1 MKTNAKRKN
10 SAMKKLVPAAG
21 MLALSASMLA
31 TSTYAWF
38 TMNKTV
44 NVTGMEVRTKVGDN
58 LLISH
63 VTGNGVAKNA
73 ENTFITTDNTS
84 IKAWLQPV
92 STNTAAANNF
102 WYTLDAKADGSKLTA
117 ATNYLD
123 YDSVGLGAAT
133 DATNFAN
140 KFSQDYGV
148 TKSEVTGFG
157 ATTSP
162 NNAAVGYVDYTFQ
175 LKAVNTN
182 SSAQEIH
189 LTQLDLLYDGTEA
202 PVENAF
208 RVAVF
213 CEPEA
218 TTHTD
223 DSDYFAAGGTSL
235 KKMYKTTSA
244 TYFTAKSGASAAD
257 GVTAITTFADET
269 SSDNKLASVPGDT
282 TAYYNVVV
290 RLWIEGEDTSCN
302 STTFA
307 ELTNKW
313 SLNLRVDLG
322 TPTSGEVN
330 GNAIVNNLTIDH
342 DSTDNS

>member
-1 MKTNAKRKN
+1 MKKTTRKP
-10 SAMKKLVPAAG
+10 SAMRKLIPAVG
-21 MLALSASMLA
+21 MLAVSSMMLA

-44 NVTGMEVRTKVGDN
+44 TVTGMEVKTKVGDN

-63 VTGNGVAKNA
+63 VTGTGEAKNA
-73 ENTFITTDNTS
+73 DNTFVTADSTS

-92 STNTAAANNF
+92 STNTAAATNF
-102 WYTLDAKADGSKLTA
+102 WYTLDAKADGSKLAEDT
-117 ATNYLD
+117 TYID
-123 YDSVGLGAAT
+123 YDNTTNGGLTAEAEGS
-133 DATNFAN
+133 DYAN
-140 KFSQDYGV
+140 KFSKDYGV
-148 TKSEVTGFG
+148 TKNEVTTFG

-189 LTQLDLLYDGTEA
+189 LTQLDLLYNGTEA

-213 CEPEA
+213 CEPKKTTGA
-218 TTHTD
+218 TD
-223 DSDYFAAGGTSL
+223 ESYFAAGGTTL
-235 KKMYKTTSA
+235 TKMYKTTDA
-244 TYFTAKSGASAAD
+244 AYFTAKSGASAAD
-257 GVTAITTFADET
+257 AVTAITTFADET
-269 SSDNKLASVPGDT
+269 SSDNKLASVAGDT

-307 ELTNKW
+307 ELTDKW
-313 SLNLRVDLG
+313 SLNLRLDFG
-322 TPTSGEVN
+322 TPSSGSVN

-342 DSTDNS
+342 DSTT